1 MMCPMG
7 YICGIDEVG
16 RGPIAGPVT
25 AAAVILH
32 EDFPVDL
39 LDDSKK
45 LSAKKRALLDVMIR
59 EQALAWGIG
68 WVSPKSIDEMNILQ
82 ASLLAMERAYGTMCR
97 TFGIDDAQLL
107 LIDGN
112 TFPHMN
118 HHMAAVIKGDGA
130 VPEIMAAPSSRRRHG
145 IAGWCGSQNAFRSGS
160 SNGTKDTPQ
169 NDTRHY
175 VSLMGSPRSIERLS
189 GFFLDEIYRFLE
201 FFDKVIQI
209 LFEDDHRLTFESVHG
224 VLLALDDVDEQISEP
239 VLFHIEK

>member
-130 VPEIMAAPSSRRRHG
+130 VPEIMAASIIAKEARDRWMVRIAERFPQWEFERHKGYPTKRHKALCLSHG
-145 IAGWCGSQNAFRSGS
+145 ISPIHRTSFRIS
-160 SNGTKDTPQ
+160 S
-169 NDTRHY
+169 
-175 VSLMGSPRSIERLS
+175 
-189 GFFLDEIYRFLE
+189 
-201 FFDKVIQI
+201 
-209 LFEDDHRLTFESVHG
+209 
-224 VLLALDDVDEQISEP
+224 
-239 VLFHIEK
+239 